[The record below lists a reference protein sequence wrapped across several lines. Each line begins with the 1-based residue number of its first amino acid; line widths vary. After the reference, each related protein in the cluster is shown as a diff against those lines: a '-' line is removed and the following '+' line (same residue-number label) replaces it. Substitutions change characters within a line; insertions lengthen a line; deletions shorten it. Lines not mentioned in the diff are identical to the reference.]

1 MKIEENEDRTVMK
14 KQVKITIETAR
25 EIEKTLLD
33 LIEACPENE
42 ADYRSMISTVHE
54 LSGLLEEV
62 KEGLNDD
69 GSMSGQDSISNGD
82 SEEKLTSDDSTTSF
96 VIDSPLGPIS
106 MDMKQYTDAKSAA
119 HAMTPKPVRKNLFD
133 EKMFNFLGVSKTQR
147 DSRYWK
153 GQLGGLMKLHLD
165 RFLEPEFIVSDE
177 FSIEEGI
184 IRPCMYDTISLQGR
198 ERGRIMV
205 VGTRFYESKTNAQ
218 RRFILISS
226 VDGDGDHRITIHVPN
241 GHQAPNEPYDFNN
254 LIDQLEGDFY
264 ANGPLNRAFF
274 DLKYNFIDRDTNIDN
289 LLAWDEKIKTA
300 LWKDIIT
307 FQKAMPKLKELGL
320 ANSRGVI
327 LAGPPGT
334 GKTMIA
340 KWLAAHSDITCILIS
355 AEMIA
360 GRQDIKRC
368 YELARKLSPTLLI
381 IEDID
386 TAGALDRRA
395 SDHPLLGEFLQSM
408 DGVVPNHGVITL
420 ATTNHS
426 NKIDPAIADRP
437 GRFDRIVEVGLP
449 DKNQRYHI
457 LHQHLKT
464 MSVAPT
470 VNREAIER
478 LAKSSDG
485 LTGAWLREIIHTAL
499 ISSLAEERDIITND
513 DLKSSLKD
521 ILKRR
526 GMAYRVTPYG
536 ASGQESAN
544 AYVQ

>member
-1 MKIEENEDRTVMK
+1 MATNKTPNWGISVGQSKGSVTRMDEEKNLEQEK
-14 KQVKITIETAR
+14 KMDPVFTIESSLGR
-25 EIEKTLLD
+25 
-33 LIEACPENE
+33 
-42 ADYRSMISTVHE
+42 V
-54 LSGLLEEV
+54 
-62 KEGLNDD
+62 
-69 GSMSGQDSISNGD
+69 SI
-82 SEEKLTSDDSTTSF
+82 
-96 VIDSPLGPIS
+96 
-106 MDMKQYTDAKSAA
+106 DMKAYADAKAAA
-119 HAMTPKPVRKNLFD
+119 HALMPKQTRQNMFD
-133 EKMFNFLGVSKTQR
+133 SKMFTFLNAIKTQR

-153 GQLGGLMKLHLD
+153 GHLGALMKMHLD
-165 RFLEPEFIVSDE
+165 SYLEPEYEVSEE
-177 FSIEEGI
+177 FSIEDGI
-184 IRPCMYDTISLQGR
+184 LRPCMYDTIALQGKQR
-198 ERGRIMV
+198 QRIMV
-205 VGTRFYESKTNAQ
+205 IGTRFYQSKVDPAH
-218 RRFILISS
+218 RFTLISS
-226 VDGDGDHRITIHVPN
+226 VDGDGDHRITIHTPT
-241 GHQAPNEPYDFNN
+241 GHSMNTERYDFTNFIN
-254 LIDQLEGDFY
+254 QLEEDFY
-264 ANGPLNRAFF
+264 ENGPLNQAFF
-274 DLKYNFIDRDTNIDN
+274 DLKYNFVERDTNIDA
-289 LLAWDEKIKTA
+289 LLAWDPVVKET

-355 AEMIA
+355 AEMIT
-360 GRQDIKRC
+360 GRQDIKKC

-449 DKNQRYHI
+449 DKEQRYHI
-457 LHQHLKT
+457 LHQHLKPINT
-464 MSVAPT
+464 APT

-485 LTGAWLREIIHTAL
+485 LTGAWLREVVQSAL
-499 ISSLAEERDIITND
+499 IASLSDDRELITKE
-513 DLKSSLKD
+513 DLTASLKD

-536 ASGQESAN
+536 ATAQEAAN